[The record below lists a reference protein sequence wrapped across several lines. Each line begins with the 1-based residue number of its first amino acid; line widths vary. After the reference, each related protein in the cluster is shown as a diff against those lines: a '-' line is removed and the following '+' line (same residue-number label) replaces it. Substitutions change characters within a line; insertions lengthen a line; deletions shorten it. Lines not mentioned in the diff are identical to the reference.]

1 MSNVSKTP
9 EYLAWE
15 KEIRLAICQYCLD
28 QGHGIY
34 DPNKPQDPRNSNL
47 GPAMT
52 TQKEIDT
59 VEKLNRR
66 NNTSEQPRCVYVAQ
80 IDYYMNHPRFAQI
93 CEAVSRDYDLC
104 DLDEW
109 QLLQDLLGVE
119 LSFVHAG
126 RINHILWS
134 KEDLSVRDLDWDDPD
149 AKRRL
154 YDFLY
159 KKIKDET
166 FAEIDNILK
175 ENCGVDI
182 RLLHKSRHNV
192 PDHLSEKI
200 SLPEYPK
207 KG

>member
-1 MSNVSKTP
+1 MNVNKTP

-34 DPNKPQDPRNSNL
+34 DPNKPQDPRNSGL

-66 NNTSEQPRCVYVAQ
+66 NNTNEQPRCVYVAQ

-166 FAEIDNILK
+166 FAEIDAILK
-175 ENCGVDI
+175 EDCGVDI
-182 RLLHKSRHNV
+182 RILHKSRHNV